1 MVRPWLGLSCSS
13 QTDANKSELIV
24 GDIDVFQYRKQ
35 YGGGIG
41 CNSTMAERV
50 KELTCVAVYCVDVEL
65 MCVYLLLCQAQ
76 YSADCVA

>member
-1 MVRPWLGLSCSS
+1 MFS
-13 QTDANKSELIV
+13 NIEK
-24 GDIDVFQYRKQ
+24 K
-35 YGGGIG
+35 YGGVIG
-41 CNSTMAERV
+41 CNPTMAERV